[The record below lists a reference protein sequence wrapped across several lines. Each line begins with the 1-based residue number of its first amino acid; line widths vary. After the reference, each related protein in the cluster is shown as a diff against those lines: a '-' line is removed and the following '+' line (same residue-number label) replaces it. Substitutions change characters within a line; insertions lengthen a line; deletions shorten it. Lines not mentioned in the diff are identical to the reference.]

1 MNGEIHAI
9 LGAGQIGKA
18 LARELA
24 RRGAKVRMA
33 ARSPIAAIE
42 GVEALRGDLADPA
55 FASRVAD
62 GARVVY
68 NCTNPP
74 YPAWNEELPP
84 LVSSAIAAA
93 RSAGAHLVALD
104 NLYAFGRMGGAAMT
118 PDGPFEPCSRK
129 GALRKRLAEEML
141 AAPGVV
147 VSVARASDFVGP
159 GVVNAH
165 LGERFFQRSFAGK
178 AGECFG
184 DPTLPH
190 AFTYGPDVAVGLA
203 TLGASAPER
212 SRIWHLPTLPARSMD
227 DWARALG
234 AELGRD
240 VRVSRVPGWAVA
252 VMGVFSPMIRELAE
266 MRYQWEEPYLVDDSA
281 FRAAFGVE
289 PTPFEEQV
297 RATAAWARATYDAR
311 AAA

>member
-9 LGAGQIGKA
+9 LGAGQIGKT
-18 LARELA
+18 LARELR
-24 RRGAKVRMA
+24 RRGARVRMA
-33 ARSPIAAIE
+33 ARSAIAPIE

-55 FASRVAD
+55 FASEVAR
-62 GARVVY
+62 GAKVVY

-74 YPAWNEELPP
+74 YPVWDKELPP

-104 NLYAFGRMGGAAMT
+104 NLYAFGRMGGRAMA

-129 GALRKRLAEEML
+129 GALRKRLADEL
-141 AAPGVV
+141 LGASGVV

-165 LGERFFQRSFAGK
+165 LGDRFFQRAFAGK

-190 AFTYGPDVAVGLA
+190 AFTYGPDVAAGLA

-212 SRIWHLPTLPARSMD
+212 SRIWHLPTLPARSMSE
-227 DWARALG
+227 WARALG

-240 VRVSRVPGWAVA
+240 VRVSRVPGWVISVA
-252 VMGVFSPMIRELAE
+252 GVFSPMMRELGE

-281 FRAAFGVE
+281 FREAFGVA

-297 RATAAWARATYDAR
+297 RATAEWARATWGAK